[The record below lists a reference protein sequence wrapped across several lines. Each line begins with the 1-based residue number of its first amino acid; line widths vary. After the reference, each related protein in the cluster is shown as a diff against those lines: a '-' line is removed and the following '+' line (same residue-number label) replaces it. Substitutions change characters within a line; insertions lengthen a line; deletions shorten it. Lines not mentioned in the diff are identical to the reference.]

1 MTGKI
6 SRANIRKALHFC
18 KRNGIKNTYYAIME
32 RLAAHRRPLYCYVP
46 PKEQELERQRTVC
59 RTSTPVHTISIVVP
73 CHRTNSRHLAEMIE
87 SVCKQ
92 TYPLWE
98 LILAD
103 ATEDD
108 SVEQVVRT
116 VKDAR
121 IFYVRLEENRG
132 IAENTN
138 QGIERASG
146 EYVGLLDHD
155 DLLTPDALYRMAVAI
170 SRGIKAGRKPMLL
183 YSDEDKCDGSGE
195 SFYEPN
201 LKEDFNL
208 DLLLSNNYVCHFM
221 VMERKLISELKLR
234 QEYEGA
240 QDYDL
245 VLRAAARLEGQ
256 EERIVHVPK
265 VLYHWRCHEQSTAE
279 NPQSKLYAYEAG
291 RRAVQSFLQEKNW
304 AAVVKDTIHLGFY
317 EVRYP
322 SDIFSVREDV
332 GAVGGPLVFRGR
344 ILNGRLSESG
354 KVYYRGLNC
363 HYSGYLHRAMVH
375 QDAEAVDLR
384 NIKLRPELKDVFE
397 KIAGVPYKELN
408 NTRAFDA
415 DILPKDADITA
426 LSIELG
432 KAIRD
437 AGYKILYLPQQKVAV
452 KIKGFH
458 SMDGHAAANLPR

>member
-1 MTGKI
+1 MTGGI
-6 SRANIRKALHFC
+6 NRANIRKTLHFC
-18 KRNGIKNTYYAIME
+18 KRNGIINTCYAITE
-32 RLAAHRRPLYCYVP
+32 RLAAHRQPLYRYITP
-46 PKEQELERQRTVC
+46 EEQELERQRTVC
-59 RTSTPVHTISIVVP
+59 RTSAPVHTISIVVP
-73 CHRTNSRHLAEMIE
+73 CHRTNSRHLSEMIE
-87 SVCKQ
+87 SVRQQ

-108 SVEQVVRT
+108 SVERVVRT
-116 VKDAR
+116 VEDAR
-121 IFYVRLEENRG
+121 ICYVRLTENKG

-138 QGIERASG
+138 RGIERATG
-146 EYVGLLDHD
+146 DYVGLLDHD
-155 DLLTPDALYRMAVAI
+155 DLLAPDALYRMAVAI
-170 SRGIKAGRKPMLL
+170 SRGIKAGIKPMLL
-183 YSDEDKCDGSGE
+183 YSDEDKCDGAGE

-201 LKEDFNL
+201 FKEDFNL

-221 VMERKLISELKLR
+221 VMERKLITELKLR

-245 VLRAAARLEGQ
+245 VLRAAARLVGQ
-256 EERIVHVPK
+256 EQRIVHVSK
-265 VLYHWRCHEQSTAE
+265 VLYHWRCHEASTAE
-279 NPQSKLYAYEAG
+279 NPQSKLYAYDAG

-317 EVRYP
+317 EIRYP
-322 SDIFSVREDV
+322 SDIFSIRKDV
-332 GAVGGPLVFRGR
+332 GAVGGPLIYRGR

-363 HYSGYLHRAMVH
+363 HYSGYLHRAMLH

-384 NIKLRPELKDVFE
+384 NLKLRPELKDVFE
-397 KIAGVPYKELN
+397 KVTGVSYKELN
-408 NTRAFDA
+408 NKSIFDTNA
-415 DILPKDADITA
+415 LPKDADIPA

-437 AGYKILYLPQQKVAV
+437 AGYRILYLPQQRVTV
-452 KIKGFH
+452 KIKDFH
-458 SMDGHAAANLPR
+458 SMDGHAAANRPR